1 MAILFKDNAS
11 GKLAAPIISTDTSIV
26 LETGQGEKFP
36 SPTGDNYFPI
46 TLVGVIDG
54 IEASWEIVYCTTR
67 VTDTL
72 TITRG
77 QEGTIASNWV
87 AETKVE
93 LRLTTGSLQEVIS
106 ESVDINSG
114 TIDGTTIGGTTAA
127 AGNFTT
133 VTTSTPIAVASGGTG
148 VIAPGTSGNV
158 LTSNGTTWSSTAPA
172 SSGISA
178 GTAIAL
184 AMVMGG

>member
-1 MAILFKDNAS
+1 MAGFNK
-11 GKLAAPIISTDTSIV
+11 
-26 LETGQGEKFP
+26 
-36 SPTGDNYFPI
+36 
-46 TLVGVIDG
+46 
-54 IEASWEIVYCTTR
+54 
-67 VTDTL
+67 
-72 TITRG
+72 
-77 QEGTIASNWV
+77 GT
-87 AETKVE
+87 
-93 LRLTTGSLQEVIS
+93 QEV
-106 ESVDINSG
+106 VDINGG

-158 LTSNGTTWSSTAPA
+158 LTSNGATWSSAAPA

-178 GTAIAL
+178 GTSIAL